1 MTKTPETPAGAK
13 TWKEEVF
20 ALFGTL
26 RDALI
31 RKITAPRPRGPLPYA
46 LVVFAVFVGLLAFFY
61 RDVLSEPFRKGVAT
75 VNGEKITQREFERVF
90 SRHMET
96 FGQGSAFDE
105 DEIEGLK
112 HEILDDLI
120 ARRIM
125 LQQARKLHI
134 TVSDRE
140 LAGRIEEIKKDYES
154 GESFYGAFRE
164 GKMDYTTWAE
174 ELKKRLILEKLIQ
187 SEVNARVEVSDDE
200 ARRYHAAN
208 RRGYVTDEGVHL
220 AQIIVT
226 EGAERE
232 KALERLKNGED
243 FDKVARDVSS
253 GPERERGG
261 DIGYFSRG
269 MLPEVVEKEV
279 FALPVGRTSRV
290 IKSPYGY
297 HIFKVLKRE
306 RKGTGRFED
315 VRERVIQ
322 DLREEKEE
330 TAFLDWLETLR
341 ASSVVEIDEEAMGRI
356 RLE

>member
-1 MTKTPETPAGAK
+1 MMKTPETPAGAT
-13 TWKEEVF
+13 TWKEDVL

-26 RDALI
+26 KDALI
-31 RKITAPRPRGPLPYA
+31 RKITAPRPRGPLLYA
-46 LVVFAVFVGLLAFFY
+46 LIVFAVLVGLIAFFY
-61 RDVLSEPFRKGVAT
+61 RDVLSEPFRKGLAT
-75 VNGEKITQREFERVF
+75 VNGEKITQREFKRVF
-90 SRHMET
+90 SRHMEI

-105 DEIEGLK
+105 NEIEGLK

-125 LQQARKLHI
+125 LQQARKLQI

-154 GESFYGAFRE
+154 GESFYGAFRD
-164 GKMDYTTWAE
+164 GKVDYTTWAE

-187 SEVNARVEVSDDE
+187 SEVNARVGVSVDE
-200 ARRYHAAN
+200 ARRYYAAN
-208 RRGYVTDEGVHL
+208 RRGYVADEGVHL

-226 EGAERE
+226 EEADGE
-232 KALERLKNGED
+232 KALQRLKNGED

-261 DIGYFSRG
+261 DIGYFGRG
-269 MLPEVVEKEV
+269 MLPEAIEKEV
-279 FALPVGRTSRV
+279 FALPAGRTSTL

-306 RKGTGRFED
+306 RKGAGRFED
-315 VRERVIQ
+315 VRERVMQ
-322 DLREEKEE
+322 DLRKEKEE

-341 ASSVVEIDEEAMGRI
+341 ASSVVEIDEEALRQI
-356 RLE
+356 KLE